1 MYFGPPA
8 RCIVLAGACVA
19 PTRIPVHVKVQ
30 KQRAASMTRKS
41 AAASKPPK
49 PTKPKRPKP
58 AASRQS
64 TREPTPDEEF
74 YAIRDILDER
84 RIDGILQYHV
94 DWADN
99 PTTGERYD
107 PTWVCYKHLPP
118 TLPTYLSILH
128 FYRSLH
134 PHMRPHSANHNIHSP
149 PPPGTGSQ
157 RHHRRSRRLGK
168 GEAPTA
174 GR

>member
-1 MYFGPPA
+1 
-8 RCIVLAGACVA
+8 
-19 PTRIPVHVKVQ
+19 
-30 KQRAASMTRKS
+30 MTRKS

-84 RIDGILQYHV
+84 RIDGILQYRV

-107 PTWVCYKHLPP
+107 PTWVCYSTFTNILVHFHL
-118 TLPTYLSILH
+118 
-128 FYRSLH
+128 SLH
-134 PHMRPHSANHNIHSP
+134 PHLHPHLHRPSANHSIYCP